1 MRFWPTTFVVLA
13 KQPQAC
19 RASIGT
25 DGRSM
30 LAGKYNESVF
40 RGIDYILALSG
51 KYNVKVSSS
60 SLQEQQILGLE
71 GLDVID
77 HLLT

>member
-1 MRFWPTTFVVLA
+1 
-13 KQPQAC
+13 
-19 RASIGT
+19 
-25 DGRSM
+25 M